1 MGMAKSVSQTPAELV
16 SAMLAAQRLE
26 IVENA
31 EGARA
36 GKDPEPLHRMR
47 VATRRAR
54 ATLRVAPGVV
64 EPEQADSLRA
74 ELAWL
79 GGVLGAVRDLD
90 VLTAHLKSESE
101 ALEPAE
107 RSALKPLFSRLA
119 GERRKARSGL
129 TRALKGKRYA
139 RLLDDLETAAVA
151 PLAVNGRVKL
161 DALAGKEFGRLVKSM
176 RTLGKEPTDDELHR
190 VRILGKRARYAAE
203 LAGPLKPKA
212 SAEFVKRAKAFQDVI
227 GEHQDAVV
235 AEDKLR
241 ALTADAGAAEAFAAG
256 RLVERERE
264 RRSAVRG
271 KVPRAWKELERA
283 GLRTWR

>member
-1 MGMAKSVSQTPAELV
+1 
-16 SAMLAAQRLE
+16 MLAAQRLE
-26 IVENA
+26 LVESE

-36 GKDPEPLHRMR
+36 GKDPVPLHRMR

-64 EPEQADSLRA
+64 EPEQAESLRA

-101 ALEPAE
+101 ALEAAE
-107 RSALKPLFSRLA
+107 RGALKPLFTRLA
-119 GERRKARSGL
+119 AERRKARSAL
-129 TRALKGKRYA
+129 TRALRGRRYA
-139 RLLDDLETAAVA
+139 ALLDDLETAAVA
-151 PLAVNGRVKL
+151 SLKMNGRAKL
-161 DALAGKEFGRLVKSM
+161 DSLAGKEFGRLVKSM

-190 VRILGKRARYAAE
+190 VRILGKRVRYAAE

-235 AEDKLR
+235 AEEKLR
-241 ALTADAGAAEAFAAG
+241 ALTADADPAEAFAAG

-264 RRSAVRG
+264 RRSAARE

>member
-1 MGMAKSVSQTPAELV
+1 MAKPNSQTPADLV

-26 IVENA
+26 LVENE

-36 GKDPEPLHRMR
+36 GKDPEPVHRMR

-64 EPEQADSLRA
+64 EPEQAESLRA

-107 RSALKPLFSRLA
+107 RSALKPLFTRLA
-119 GERRKARSGL
+119 AERRKARSAL
-129 TRALKGKRYA
+129 TRALRGRRYA
-139 RLLDDLETAAVA
+139 ALLDGLEAAAVA
-151 PLAVNGRVKL
+151 SLNMNGRAKL
-161 DALAGKEFGRLVKSM
+161 DSLAGKEFGRLVKSM
-176 RTLGKEPTDDELHR
+176 RALGKEPTDDELHR

-203 LAGPLKPKA
+203 LAGPLRPK
-212 SAEFVKRAKAFQDVI
+212 SSPEFVKRAKAFQDVI

-235 AEDKLR
+235 AEEKLR
-241 ALTADAGAAEAFAAG
+241 ALTADADAAEAFAAG

-264 RRSAVRG
+264 RRSAARE

>member
-1 MGMAKSVSQTPAELV
+1 MAKSSSQTPADLV

-26 IVENA
+26 LVENE
-31 EGARA
+31 EGTSA

-54 ATLRVAPGVV
+54 ATLRVARGVI
-64 EPEQADSLRA
+64 EPEPAESLRE

-90 VLTAHLKSESE
+90 VLTAHLKAESE

-107 RSALKPLFSRLA
+107 RAALKPLFTRLA
-119 GERRKARSGL
+119 AERRKARSAL
-129 TRALKGKRYA
+129 RRALNGKRYA
-139 RLLDDLETAAVA
+139 RLLDDLEAATVA

-161 DALAGKEFGRLVKSM
+161 DVLAGKEFGRLVKSM

-203 LAGPLKPKA
+203 LAGPLKPKP

-241 ALTADAGAAEAFAAG
+241 ALTADADAAEAFAAG

-264 RRSAVRG
+264 RRSAARG
-271 KVPRAWKELERA
+271 KVPRAWKDLERA

>member
-1 MGMAKSVSQTPAELV
+1 MHMAKSTPRDSGSLV

-26 IVENA
+26 LVENE
-31 EGARA
+31 EGTRA
-36 GKDPEPLHRMR
+36 GEDPEPLHRMR
-47 VATRRAR
+47 VAMRRAR

-64 EPEQADSLRA
+64 EPDQAESLRE

-107 RSALKPLFSRLA
+107 RAALKPLFTRLA
-119 GERRKARSGL
+119 AERRKARSAL
-129 TRALKGKRYA
+129 TRALNGKRYA
-139 RLLDDLETAAVA
+139 RLLDDLGAAA
-151 PLAVNGRVKL
+151 AEPLALNGPVKL
-161 DALAGKEFGRLVKSM
+161 DVLAGKEFGRLVKSM

-203 LAGPLKPKA
+203 LAGQLKPKP

-227 GEHQDAVV
+227 GEHQDAAV

-241 ALTADAGAAEAFAAG
+241 ALTADATAAEAFAAG
-256 RLVERERE
+256 RLVERERD
-264 RRSAVRG
+264 RRSAARA
-271 KVPRAWKELERA
+271 KIPRAWKDLERA